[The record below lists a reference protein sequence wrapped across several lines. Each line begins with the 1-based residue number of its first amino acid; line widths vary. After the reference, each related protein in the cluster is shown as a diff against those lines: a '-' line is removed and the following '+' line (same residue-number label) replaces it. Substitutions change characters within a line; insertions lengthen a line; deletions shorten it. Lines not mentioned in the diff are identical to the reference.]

1 MVYLTLFFIALIS
14 GSLFPLGSEGVLIYD
29 LKQGYSPFWLL
40 LFATIGNTLGAVI
53 NYYLG
58 LKGEEYIEKKGYLNA
73 LKLQNAK
80 DRFKRYGA
88 YALLL
93 SPLPIIGDP
102 ITFIAGVL
110 KYNFKKFLII
120 VLFAKSIRYIAIAQ
134 LPIF

>member
-1 MVYLTLFFIALIS
+1 MTYITLLFISLIS

-29 LKQGYSPFWLL
+29 LKQGYDPFWLFI
-40 LFATIGNTLGAVI
+40 FATVGNSAGSVL

-58 LKGEEYIEKKGYLNA
+58 LKGEEFLEKKGYLNRK
-73 LKLQNAK
+73 KLESAK
-80 DRFKRYGA
+80 KRFEKYGA

-110 KYNFKKFLII
+110 KYNYYKFLAI
-120 VLFAKSIRYIAIAQ
+120 VLFAKAFRYILI
-134 LPIF
+134 IFIIN

>member
-29 LKQGYSPFWLL
+29 LKQGYNPFLLL

-58 LKGEEYIEKKGYLNA
+58 LKGEEYLEKKGYLNA
-73 LKLQNAK
+73 SKLQNAK

-93 SPLPIIGDP
+93 SPLPIVGDP

-110 KYNFKKFLII
+110 KYNFKKFLLI
-120 VLFAKSIRYIAIAQ
+120 VFFAKAIRYITIAQ